1 MPPECGVCLGL
12 NTVEDEKQ
20 LYYCEAENCTVT
32 VHPGTYAYSD
42 NNKLIQLNKNDS
54 LKFIQN

>member
-1 MPPECGVCLGL
+1 MQKMPPECGVCLGL

-20 LYYCEAENCTVT
+20 LYYCEAENCKVI

-42 NNKLIQLNKNDS
+42 NIKLIQLNKTD
-54 LKFIQN
+54 FH